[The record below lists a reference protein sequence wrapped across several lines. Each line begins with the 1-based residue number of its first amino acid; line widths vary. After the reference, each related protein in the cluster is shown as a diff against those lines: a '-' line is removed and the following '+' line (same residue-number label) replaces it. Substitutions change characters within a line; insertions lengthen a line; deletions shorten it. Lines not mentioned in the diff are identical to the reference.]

1 VPYAFNTLAAMQPGN
16 GERPYSAGDHVFSQR
31 MADYWFTFARD
42 AGEFSHRLEGAVSW
56 PAWHP
61 GEDMTLAFG
70 DGGKA
75 ALLLKRNFMRARL
88 RLFRLMM
95 KSMVKL

>member
-1 VPYAFNTLAAMQPGN
+1 
-16 GERPYSAGDHVFSQR
+16 
-31 MADYWFTFARD
+31 MADYWFAFARD
-42 AGEFSHRLEGAVSW
+42 ANEFSHRLEGEISW
-56 PAWHP
+56 PTWHP
-61 GEDMTLAFG
+61 GEDLTLSFG
-70 DGGKA
+70 EGGEK

>member
-1 VPYAFNTLAAMQPGN
+1 
-16 GERPYSAGDHVFSQR
+16 
-31 MADYWFTFARD
+31 MADYWFAFARD
-42 AGEFSHRLEGAVSW
+42 ASAFSHRLEGEISW

-61 GEDMTLAFG
+61 GEDVTLAFG
-70 DGGKA
+70 EGGKE
-75 ALLLKRNFMRARL
+75 ALQLKRNFLRARL